1 VYIKNNLLLDYIYF
15 KEISEAG
22 WFFLDRE
29 KFSGEDI
36 VHNLKSLKRDILKNL
51 LTARNFGTMRYKETR
66 IVEKRRS
73 E

>member
-1 VYIKNNLLLDYIYF
+1 LSLDYVYF

-36 VHNLKSLKRDILKNL
+36 VQNLKSLKRDILNNPK
-51 LTARNFGTMRYKETR
+51 
-66 IVEKRRS
+66 IKRRR
-73 E
+73 